1 MRIGQLDDSERR
13 PITDHGSVGASV
25 VPVARGEQVSV
36 VQIELEPDG
45 VLGMH
50 PAGVPQLFVVIA
62 GEGTVRSG
70 DGQPQ
75 LVAAGDA
82 VWWDAGEQ
90 HETRSGTGLIAL
102 VVESPGLGPLFS

>member
-1 MRIGQLDDSERR
+1 MRIGQLDDSQRS
-13 PITDHGSVGASV
+13 PITAHGSVGATV
-25 VPVARGEQVSV
+25 TPVAREEHVSV

-50 PAGVPQLFVVIA
+50 PAAIPQLFVVIA
-62 GEGTVRSG
+62 GEGTVRG
-70 DGQPQ
+70 ADGEPR

-102 VVESPGLGPLFS
+102 VIESPGLDPLF

>member
-13 PITDHGSVGASV
+13 PITAHGSVGATV
-25 VPVARGEQVSV
+25 APVAREAHVSV

-50 PAGVPQLFVVIA
+50 PATVPQLFVVIG
-62 GEGTVRSG
+62 GEGTVCG
-70 DGQPQ
+70 DDGEPQ

-90 HETRSGTGLIAL
+90 HVTRSGAGLIAL
-102 VVESPGLGPLFS
+102 VIEAPDLDPLF

>member
-1 MRIGQLDDSERR
+1 MRIGQLDDDERR
-13 PITDHGSVGASV
+13 PITAHDSAGASV
-25 VPVARGEQVSV
+25 TPVAKSDHVSV

-50 PAGVPQLFVVIA
+50 PATVPQLFVVIA

-70 DGQPQ
+70 GSEPQ

-82 VWWDAGEQ
+82 VWWDAGEE
-90 HETRSGTGLIAL
+90 HETRSDTGLLAL
-102 VVESPGLGPLFS
+102 VIESTSLDPLY

>member
-1 MRIGQLDDSERR
+1 MRIGQLDDDERR
-13 PITDHGSVGASV
+13 PITDHRSARASV
-25 VPVARGEQVSV
+25 TPVARGEQLSV

-62 GEGTVRSG
+62 GEGTVRTG
-70 DGQPQ
+70 DGEPE

-82 VWWDAGEQ
+82 VWWDAGEE
-90 HETRSGTGLIAL
+90 HETRSGIGLIAL
-102 VVESPGLGPLFS
+102 VVELPDLDPLF